1 MERHVASNPGARPPT
16 QAVSMTA
23 KTKSERGAASKCSSG
38 NCVRNSAMATEKTAI
53 PYPQIWG
60 SFGHRSGLD
69 RCTLL
74 FRETAILLSVRR
86 KSEST
91 SKAGNIPF
99 SHRDEILGRCKD
111 IFKLLIP

>member
-23 KTKSERGAASKCSSG
+23 KTKSERGAASRCSSG

-53 PYPQIWG
+53 PCPQIWG

-74 FRETAILLSVRR
+74 FRETANPAVGASKVRINVKGGEHLL
-86 KSEST
+86 
-91 SKAGNIPF
+91 
-99 SHRDEILGRCKD
+99 
-111 IFKLLIP
+111 